1 MSPTSIT
8 IHSTANPKST
18 AIQERNWLVNPL
30 NTRDASWHI
39 AIDDEMAVEAIP
51 LNEVAYHAGDYTG
64 NRTSIGIEICESGD
78 REKTLNN
85 SAIVVAKLLKKYGW
99 GTDKLK
105 RHYDWSG
112 KNCPR
117 ILNIT
122 WDWSGWTA
130 FKLLVDE
137 KLKEMD

>member
-1 MSPTSIT
+1 
-8 IHSTANPKST
+8 
-18 AIQERNWLVNPL
+18 VNPL

-122 WDWSGWTA
+122 LDWSGWTA